1 MKIEKNKKQIVS
13 QESNIK
19 KNSFK
24 LWYQSQM

>member
-24 LWYQSQM
+24 LWYQSQI